1 MNRSP
6 DPNGS
11 SSTVEDFS
19 QPEIEDEISSP
30 VASDAIEDSNVDIE
44 GTKKVT
50 KTTTKTPL
58 TTRTTIFRPKTTKQ
72 TKKPE
77 IVVPDIVEPE
87 VVSPGEQNFG
97 QIVATSDLE
106 NEESEKRPHK
116 DVAIEFSRSGIDWVK
131 ICSSRER
138 YKNLELKRVCEAGF
152 EIAINRKA

>member
-1 MNRSP
+1 M
-6 DPNGS
+6 
-11 SSTVEDFS
+11 
-19 QPEIEDEISSP
+19 
-30 VASDAIEDSNVDIE
+30 
-44 GTKKVT
+44 
-50 KTTTKTPL
+50 
-58 TTRTTIFRPKTTKQ
+58 
-72 TKKPE
+72 
-77 IVVPDIVEPE
+77 VPDIVEPE
-87 VVSPGEQNFG
+87 VVSPDEQTLG